1 MAFIYDDFAK
11 WLDGVFEKEIPD
23 DVVALSFNIYEEWSD
38 RMDWS
43 VVVVGTSSFDKDDQ
57 DWACDETTDF
67 GTRDNLFWWIKST
80 EDTTYENVER
90 EVEEALLRYLE
101 VGRHADKLKALRGV
115 GTGFVDDALHLVYVK
130 E

>member
-1 MAFIYDDFAK
+1 MAFSYDNFAK
-11 WLDGVFEKEIPD
+11 WVDGVFEREIPD

-38 RMDWS
+38 KMDWS

-67 GTRDNLFWWIKST
+67 GTRDNLFWWV
-80 EDTTYENVER
+80 EDTTYRYVER
-90 EVEEALLRYLE
+90 EVKKALLRYLK
-101 VGRHADKLKALRGV
+101 VGRHADKIKALQGV
-115 GTGFVDDALHLVYVK
+115 GTGFVDGDLKLVYVK

>member
-38 RMDWS
+38 RMDRS

>member
-1 MAFIYDDFAK
+1 MAFMYDDFAK
-11 WLDGVFEKEIPD
+11 WVDGVFEREIPD

-38 RMDWS
+38 KMDWS
-43 VVVVGTSSFDKDDQ
+43 VVVVGTPSFDKDDQ

-67 GTRDNLFWWIKST
+67 GTRDNLFWWK
-80 EDTTYENVER
+80 EDTGYENVER
-90 EVEEALLRYLE
+90 EVEEAILRYLE